1 MGSYEES
8 KNKNNAPGRNSGWTL
23 AAANHNPDYE
33 LAYRALEGHPQ
44 LPEAAGDTLKPLYF
58 IESLVM
64 PQTVPD
70 NAKLSIKFKVIKG
83 KYNEN
88 YSYSVK
94 LKDVFESFSGSSYYR
109 VRFQI
114 DIQAIIFDVETGD
127 WNSDSG
133 NNDKNFTL
141 D

>member
-1 MGSYEES
+1 MQQQTGKRED
-8 KNKNNAPGRNSGWTL
+8 RNHT
-23 AAANHNPDYE
+23 A
-33 LAYRALEGHPQ
+33 
-44 LPEAAGDTLKPLYF
+44 
-58 IESLVM
+58 
-64 PQTVPD
+64 QTVPD
-70 NAKLSIKFKVIKG
+70 NAKLIIKFIVIKG

-94 LKDVFESFSGSSYYR
+94 FKDVFDSFLDRSYYT
-109 VRFQI
+109 VKFKI